1 MIWRMPDDDERQL
14 AEDSPPRMVLCQ
26 RCSEEF
32 DWQKD
37 SCPHCGWDRADWTE
51 RGRYGL
57 AKSG

>member
-1 MIWRMPDDDERQL
+1 MPDDDERQL

-37 SCPHCGWDRADWTE
+37 SCPHCGWDRVDWTE